1 MFGNSDDYS
10 TPSLEGLL
18 YPSQTRIGTVCVFGG
33 AKTGNDPYLAQA
45 AAALG
50 SEIGAA
56 GVRLVYGGGGEGL
69 MGAVAA
75 AAADAGGEVIAIA
88 PKFLLE
94 RMHCRA
100 GSPRSFRFPT
110 WICASA

>member
-1 MFGNSDDYS
+1 MFGNSNDHS

-18 YPSQTRIGTVCVFGG
+18 YPTQTRIGTVCVFGG
-33 AKTGNDPYLAQA
+33 AKAGNDPRLAQA

-50 SEIGAA
+50 GEIGAA

-75 AAADAGGEVIAIA
+75 AAADAGGEVIAVA
-88 PKFLLE
+88 PQFLLE
-94 RMHCRA
+94 RMRM
-100 GSPRSFRFPT
+100 PRGIAQIISVPD
-110 WICASA
+110 IASG